1 MVTPCVPLIHAS
13 NLAELAAYYR
23 RVLTFDLIQ
32 QIPGVFALVGLDSM
46 RLQLWQRPGLMARS
60 CVIDL
65 DNGSV
70 FDLHARLAR
79 LARSAIVE
87 DGPALRA
94 WGAWEFTLCD
104 CQGSRVVFRKWAAPC
119 GSTGQPSAGAQHR
132 GAEP

>member
-1 MVTPCVPLIHAS
+1 
-13 NLAELAAYYR
+13 
-23 RVLTFDLIQ
+23 
-32 QIPGVFALVGLDSM
+32 
-46 RLQLWQRPGLMARS
+46 MARS

-94 WGAWEFTLCD
+94 WGAWEFTVCD
-104 CQGSRVVFRKWAAPC
+104 CQGNRVVFRKWAGALRLDRAAQRGDTATRGRTVKETVAVLSQRP
-119 GSTGQPSAGAQHR
+119 QPRAGRAVSAASRCLRRCHQR
-132 GAEP
+132 SSPVPPIRNKTRPIAVVAAV